1 MIPGKRDFRTAS
13 AKAVADETLGAAIRK
28 TANLLFDLRT
38 AGVAATPGFEAL
50 REWGRGRKHEV
61 SGKLD
66 HYVHRFGERLQALG
80 GVIHFARDA
89 ADVARVVRQIAR
101 ERGARTAVK
110 SKSMTAE
117 EVSLNEILAEAGVT
131 VTETDLGEFII
142 QIAGEKPSHIL
153 APAIHRNHAQVAE
166 LFHEI
171 LGTPRDLSIEGLV
184 TAARHALRERFLSAD
199 IGITGANFAVAD
211 TGTLVLVTN
220 EGNGRLT
227 TSLPPV
233 QIAIVGIDKIIPGI
247 NDLPDFLKLL
257 IRSATGQVSSSYVT
271 VITGPRRPGEEEGP
285 EELHVVLLDN
295 GRSRLAGGP
304 FREML
309 HCLHCG
315 ACLNSCPVYQSV
327 GGHAYESVYPGP
339 MGDVISPLFWGL
351 ETYAD
356 LPDACTLCGRC
367 AEVCPMKIP
376 LPDFHRMLRA
386 LRERGKPGASLAADG
401 LALAALSPVLYQI
414 GLRGLRGSFGKGNGP
429 VKDRIVGSVLG
440 NWTSCRD
447 LPRAQGEE
455 SFRAWW
461 RNRRQG
467 LR

>member
-1 MIPGKRDFRTAS
+1 MKPGKRNFRAAS
-13 AKAVADETLGAAIRK
+13 AKAVADVTLGAAIRK

-38 AGVAATPGFEAL
+38 AGVAATPGFEEL
-50 REWGRGRKHEV
+50 REWGRGRKFEV
-61 SGKLD
+61 SADLD
-66 HYVHRFGERLQALG
+66 HYVRTFEEHLSALG
-80 GVIHFARDA
+80 GVTHFARDGA
-89 ADVARVVRQIAR
+89 GVARIVTRIAR

-117 EVSLNEILAEAGVT
+117 EVSLNDSLAEAGVT

-153 APAIHRNHAQVAE
+153 APAIHRNRAQVAE

-171 LGTPRDLSIEGLV
+171 LGTPKDLDIEGLV
-184 TAARHALRERFLSAD
+184 RVARHALRERFLSAD
-199 IGITGANFAVAD
+199 LGITGANFAVAD

-220 EGNGRLT
+220 EGNGRMT
-227 TSLPPV
+227 TSLPSV
-233 QIAIVGIDKIIPGI
+233 QIAVMGIDKIIPGI
-247 NDLPDFLKLL
+247 ADLPDFLKLL

-271 VITGPRRPGEEEGP
+271 VITGPRRTGEEEGP
-285 EELHVVLLDN
+285 EELHVIFLDN
-295 GRSRLAGGP
+295 GRSALAGGP

-315 ACLNSCPVYQSV
+315 ACLNACPVYQAV

-351 ETYAD
+351 EMFAD

-376 LPDFHRMLRA
+376 LPEFHRRLRA
-386 LRERGKPGASLAADG
+386 LREDARCAASLAAD
-401 LALAALSPVLYQI
+401 ALASAASIPDVYQAAVA
-414 GLRGLRGSFGKGNGP
+414 GLRRVLRGGGGL
-429 VKDRIVGSVLG
+429 VTDRLVGSFLG

-455 SFRAWW
+455 SFRTWW
-461 RNRRQG
+461 RGRRQG